1 MGQLRRWMKRHRTMM
16 DSFLPLHRID
26 SHRGTHGLPACD
38 GDNQGID
45 DDSQVG

>member
-1 MGQLRRWMKRHRTMM
+1 MM

-26 SHRGTHGLPACD
+26 SHRETHGLPSCD